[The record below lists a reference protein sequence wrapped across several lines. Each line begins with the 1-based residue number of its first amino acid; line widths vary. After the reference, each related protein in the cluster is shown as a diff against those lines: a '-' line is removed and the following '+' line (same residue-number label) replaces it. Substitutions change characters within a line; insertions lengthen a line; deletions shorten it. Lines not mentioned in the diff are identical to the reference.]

1 VAQTAT
7 SYSLGPISAGADS
20 PLGQLFGFAAGL
32 SANYATGLAAAVN
45 DPAGV
50 QQIQS
55 GQALTPAQTDTLVSA
70 SQAPIG
76 SGGVFGTAGNPVTQL
91 GTALGTLLGSGV
103 NIIGSTL
110 GLAGKTA
117 TPGVVSGVG
126 SAASGAS
133 QVTVG
138 GVTSGITGVVSGGL
152 SGVAAALAG
161 GAGTGSSFLVIGGA
175 LLLALL
181 FLYLI

>member
-1 VAQTAT
+1 MVQTVT

-32 SANYATGLAAAVN
+32 SANYGTGLAAAVN
-45 DPAGV
+45 DPRDVQAYFAGSPLSTQQV
-50 QQIQS
+50 QDLKDASSSPLGTS
-55 GQALTPAQTDTLVSA
+55 GAL
-70 SQAPIG
+70 
-76 SGGVFGTAGNPVTQL
+76 GTASNPVTQT

-103 NIIGSTL
+103 NIIGSIL
-110 GLAGKTA
+110 GIGGKAA
-117 TPGVVSGVG
+117 TPGVVSGTG
-126 SAASGAS
+126 QAAAGIS